1 MKYRHFPAAALA
13 AGLLFCTLFSGLT
26 AYADDKKS
34 ELTQKQTDT
43 RQEYEAAQSALEE
56 LQNEQTQ
63 TESEVAALTGQAAE
77 LAGQITAVTDAVQNA
92 QTVLDERQA
101 AADAARA
108 ALDAKQAEYNARLAV
123 CREQLRA
130 MQRLDGGGAVWL
142 LAQAKS
148 LYQLLTFDAILQQM
162 SARNST
168 VLAELDAE
176 AAALEQARAA
186 ADEAARQAADA
197 KAALEQQQAA
207 LADTQT
213 ALESALLDANSTLTA
228 QQAAAQAQAAVTDAA
243 KKAYE
248 DATAALDAYVREQSR
263 RYTTADLHLTSLDF
277 RCPLDSYGRITT
289 QFAEPDPWGIPH
301 RGTDFAAPG
310 GTPIYAIADGV
321 VSAARTMNSYGNCV
335 QVSHGTADDG
345 HRYDSLYAHMS
356 SIAVAQGATVQKG
369 DLLGYVGN
377 TGNVYGAARALLT
390 LLAVVLRPAVRAAD
404 SFKAALTHP
413 RQLAGYAVP
422 LLAAGVL
429 AWFERTALTRPFVL
443 RVEVGGQVVGYV
455 TDEQAFDA
463 ARADVQARLTGVAGW
478 NVQPAYTL
486 VMADADTRPMTER
499 ETADAI
505 LRAAGG
511 EITEGTAV
519 YLDGALRFVTDEG
532 DHLRQFLYAVR
543 APWQT
548 DGVQTDFVHAL
559 RLVDGIYPAAAITP
573 YRDLTAAL
581 RADDLLQVKAVR
593 YETVTREL
601 SFETQTIEDAGLD
614 FGKTETVQ
622 AGQNGSELVTS
633 EITTVAGEV
642 VSTRVVDVQL
652 VQASVPEV
660 IHRGTRLKSGMIGR
674 LGTGS
679 FLWPVPGYSG
689 ISRWASLPYGHRG
702 VDITAP
708 YGTPIYA
715 ADAGTVIAAQWHNH
729 PTMSWGYYVEIDH
742 GNGYK
747 TLYAH
752 MSSFVVQ
759 AGQTVEKGQLI
770 GYVGAT
776 GAATGPHCHFEMYYN
791 NALISARNVF
801 PDM

>member
-1 MKYRHFPAAALA
+1 M
-13 AGLLFCTLFSGLT
+13 
-26 AYADDKKS
+26 
-34 ELTQKQTDT
+34 
-43 RQEYEAAQSALEE
+43 
-56 LQNEQTQ
+56 QNEQTQ
-63 TESEVAALTGQAAE
+63 TESEVAALTEQAAE

-108 ALDAKQAEYNARLAV
+108 ALDAKQAEYDARLAV

-148 LYQLLTFDAILQQM
+148 LYQLLTFDAVLQQM

-356 SIAVAQGATVQKG
+356 SIAVAPGAAVQKG

-377 TGNVYGAARALLT
+377 TGNVYGAGG
-390 LLAVVLRPAVRAAD
+390 
-404 SFKAALTHP
+404 
-413 RQLAGYAVP
+413 GYH
-422 LLAAGVL
+422 LHL
-429 AWFERTALTRPFVL
+429 EL
-443 RVEVGGQVVGYV
+443 RVDGGRVDPLG
-455 TDEQAFDA
+455 
-463 ARADVQARLTGVAGW
+463 
-478 NVQPAYTL
+478 
-486 VMADADTRPMTER
+486 
-499 ETADAI
+499 
-505 LRAAGG
+505 
-511 EITEGTAV
+511 
-519 YLDGALRFVTDEG
+519 FV
-532 DHLRQFLYAVR
+532 
-543 APWQT
+543 
-548 DGVQTDFVHAL
+548 
-559 RLVDGIYPAAAITP
+559 
-573 YRDLTAAL
+573 
-581 RADDLLQVKAVR
+581 
-593 YETVTREL
+593 
-601 SFETQTIEDAGLD
+601 
-614 FGKTETVQ
+614 
-622 AGQNGSELVTS
+622 
-633 EITTVAGEV
+633 
-642 VSTRVVDVQL
+642 
-652 VQASVPEV
+652 
-660 IHRGTRLKSGMIGR
+660 
-674 LGTGS
+674 
-679 FLWPVPGYSG
+679 
-689 ISRWASLPYGHRG
+689 
-702 VDITAP
+702 
-708 YGTPIYA
+708 
-715 ADAGTVIAAQWHNH
+715 
-729 PTMSWGYYVEIDH
+729 PTH
-742 GNGYK
+742 
-747 TLYAH
+747 
-752 MSSFVVQ
+752 
-759 AGQTVEKGQLI
+759 
-770 GYVGAT
+770 
-776 GAATGPHCHFEMYYN
+776 
-791 NALISARNVF
+791 
-801 PDM
+801 